1 MNIAE
6 KIKKLLALA
15 ANNANPNEA
24 ALAME
29 RAQDLMVKYAI
40 EEDSLSSDPL
50 RVKEAINT
58 EALGMGFQR
67 IPHWEIRLLNA
78 ISRAFFCRVWYR
90 PGRDAFICGRTTDRM
105 ALKATFE
112 YLRAECKRMADVA
125 WDKMPV
131 DAVVHGKRFKTGF
144 YEGCVETVTVRMT
157 DAMKLLVVDNAGTA
171 IVLANRQ
178 KDVDQWVTLN
188 IKLRENHAQGKS
200 VDHSGYNQ
208 GKAAGHAL
216 NLDKRA
222 GANRQLGA

>member
-40 EEDSLSSDPL
+40 EEDALSSDPL

-58 EALGMGFQR
+58 EAMGMGLQR

-90 PGRDAFICGRTTDRM
+90 PGRDAFICGRETDRM

-112 YLRAECKRMADVA
+112 YLRAECKRMADHA
-125 WDKMPV
+125 WNRVEV
-131 DAVVHGKRFKTGF
+131 DAMVHGKRWKNGF
-144 YEGCVETVTVRMT
+144 YEGCVATVTMRMT

-178 KDVDQWVTLN
+178 KDVDQWVNLN
-188 IKLRENHAQGKS
+188 ITLRANGARSKS
-200 VDHSGYNQ
+200 MDPSGYHQ